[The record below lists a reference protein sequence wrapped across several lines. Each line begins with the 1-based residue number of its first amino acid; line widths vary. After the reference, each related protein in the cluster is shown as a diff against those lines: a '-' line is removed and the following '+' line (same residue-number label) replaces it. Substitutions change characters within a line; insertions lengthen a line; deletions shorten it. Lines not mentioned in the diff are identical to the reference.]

1 MSFSSLVCA
10 VPPHAVFPLTPHI
23 KEKESMRS
31 VPAVF
36 GLPLSDCVR
45 DGEPMED
52 AGFREKGVTVVW
64 GTHGK

>member
-1 MSFSSLVCA
+1 
-10 VPPHAVFPLTPHI
+10 VFPLTPHI
-23 KEKESMRS
+23 KEKEPMRS